1 MEVLKLQVRYI
12 LSIDQGTTGTTVLIL
27 DSTGNIISRAYREFT
42 QYYPAPGWVEHD
54 PQEIWAVT
62 LSTATQA
69 ILQANITSRD
79 IYAIGI
85 TNQRETSL
93 LWDRHTGLPVSNAIV
108 WHCRRTTD
116 LCEQMKKAG
125 MESIIRHKTGL
136 VIDAY
141 FSATK
146 VAWILENIPDAR
158 SRAEQG
164 ELIFGTIDTWLLWKL
179 TGGKI
184 HVTDCSNA
192 SRTMLYNIHEL
203 KWDKDI
209 LNYFDI
215 PESVLPVVRTS
226 SEIYGYTDPNLLG
239 TEIPIA
245 GMAGDQQAALF
256 GQTCF
261 DVGAAKN
268 TYGTGCFLLLNTG
281 SQAVESQHGLLTT
294 IAWNVNGQI
303 NYALEGSVFIAGAAI
318 QWLRDELGIIKSSAE
333 SEILAASL
341 ASNEGVYLVPAFTGM
356 GAPHWNM
363 HARGTITGL
372 TRGSNRAHFARA
384 ALESIA
390 YQTYD
395 VLQAM
400 TGDAGISLKV
410 LNVDGGASANN
421 FLMQFQS
428 DILNVE
434 VDRPVITDST
444 AVGAAYLAGLGSGF
458 WQHPDQ
464 LRTMRKLDRCFSP
477 LISESEREE
486 RLQGWQKAVNCT
498 LTQHGSV
505 K

>member
-1 MEVLKLQVRYI
+1 M

-79 IYAIGI
+79 IHAIGI

-108 WHCRRTTD
+108 WQCRRTTG
-116 LCEQMKKAG
+116 LCEQMKQAG
-125 MESIIRHKTGL
+125 MERIIRHKTGL

-146 VAWILENIPDAR
+146 VAWILENIPGAR
-158 SRAEQG
+158 SKAEQG

-179 TGGKI
+179 TGGKV

-209 LNYFDI
+209 LAYFDI
-215 PESVLPVVRTS
+215 PETVLPAVRSS
-226 SEIYGYTDPNLLG
+226 SEIYGYTDPDLLG
-239 TEIPIA
+239 AEIPIS
-245 GMAGDQQAALF
+245 GIAGDQQAALF

-281 SQAVESQHGLLTT
+281 SQAVESKHGLLTT
-294 IAWNVNGQI
+294 IAWNVNGQVD
-303 NYALEGSVFIAGAAI
+303 YALEGSVFIAGAAI
-318 QWLRDELGIIKSSAE
+318 QWLRDELGMIKSSAE
-333 SEILAASL
+333 SEILATSL
-341 ASNEGVYLVPAFTGM
+341 TSNEGVYLVPAFTGM
-356 GAPHWNM
+356 GAPHWDM
-363 HARGTITGL
+363 HARGTVTGL

-384 ALESIA
+384 ALEAIA

-400 TGDAGISLKV
+400 TGDADITLKV

-428 DILNVE
+428 DILNVK
-434 VDRPVITDST
+434 VDRPVVTDST

-458 WQHPDQ
+458 WQHMDQ
-464 LRTMRKLDRCFSP
+464 LRSMRMLDRCFSP
-477 LISESEREE
+477 VISELERRE

-498 LTQHGSV
+498 LTQH

>member
-1 MEVLKLQVRYI
+1 MRYL

-27 DSTGNIISRAYREFT
+27 DSAGNIISRAYREFT

-69 ILQANITSRD
+69 IMQANITSRD

-108 WHCRRTTD
+108 WQCRRTTPI
-116 LCEQMKKAG
+116 CEQMKNAG
-125 MESIIRHKTGL
+125 MENTIRRKTGL

-146 VAWILENIPDAR
+146 IAWILENIPGSR

-179 TGGKI
+179 TGGKV

-203 KWDKDI
+203 EWDKEI
-209 LNYFDI
+209 LTYFDI
-215 PESVLPVVRTS
+215 PESVLPSVKSS
-226 SEIYGYTDPNLLG
+226 SEVYGYTDPDLLG
-239 TEIPIA
+239 AEIPIA

-261 DVGAAKN
+261 DAGTAKN

-281 SQAVESQHGLLTT
+281 NQAVESRHGLLTT
-294 IAWNVNGQI
+294 IAWNVNDQVS
-303 NYALEGSVFIAGAAI
+303 YALEGSVFIAGAAI
-318 QWLRDELGIIKSSAE
+318 QWLRDELGMIKNSAE
-333 SEILAASL
+333 SEVLAASL
-341 ASNEGVYLVPAFTGM
+341 TSNEGVYLVPAFTGM
-356 GAPHWNM
+356 GAPYWDM

-384 ALESIA
+384 ALEAIA

-395 VLQAM
+395 VLEAM
-400 TGDAGISLKV
+400 TGDAGVSLKV
-410 LNVDGGASANN
+410 LHVDGGASVNN

-428 DILNVE
+428 YILNVK

-444 AVGAAYLAGLGSGF
+444 AIGAAYLAGLGSGF

-464 LRTMRKLDRCFSP
+464 LRSMRKLDRCFSP
-477 LISESEREE
+477 VIEDSERRE

-498 LTQHGSV
+498 LAQH

>member
-108 WHCRRTTD
+108 WQCRRTTD

-226 SEIYGYTDPNLLG
+226 SEIYGYTDPDLLG

-498 LTQHGSV
+498 LTQH

>member
-498 LTQHGSV
+498 LTQH

>member
-1 MEVLKLQVRYI
+1 MRYL

-27 DSTGNIISRAYREFT
+27 DSAGNIISRAYREFT

-69 ILQANITSRD
+69 IMQANITSRD

-108 WHCRRTTD
+108 WQCRRTTPI
-116 LCEQMKKAG
+116 CEQMKNAG
-125 MESIIRHKTGL
+125 MENTIRRKTGL

-146 VAWILENIPDAR
+146 IAWILENIPGSR

-179 TGGKI
+179 TGGKV

-203 KWDKDI
+203 EWDKEI
-209 LNYFDI
+209 LTYFDI
-215 PESVLPVVRTS
+215 PESVLPSVKSS
-226 SEIYGYTDPNLLG
+226 SEVYGYTDPDLLG
-239 TEIPIA
+239 AEIPIA

-261 DVGAAKN
+261 DAGTAKN

-281 SQAVESQHGLLTT
+281 NQAVESRHGLLTT
-294 IAWNVNGQI
+294 IAWNVNDQVS
-303 NYALEGSVFIAGAAI
+303 YALEGSVFIAGAAI
-318 QWLRDELGIIKSSAE
+318 QWLRDELGMIKNSAE
-333 SEILAASL
+333 SEVLAASL
-341 ASNEGVYLVPAFTGM
+341 TSNEGVYLVPAFTGM
-356 GAPHWNM
+356 GAPYWDM

-384 ALESIA
+384 ALEAIA

-395 VLQAM
+395 VLEAM
-400 TGDAGISLKV
+400 TGDAGVSLKV
-410 LNVDGGASANN
+410 LHVDGGASVNN

-428 DILNVE
+428 DILNVK

-444 AVGAAYLAGLGSGF
+444 AIGAAYLAGLGSGF

-464 LRTMRKLDRCFSP
+464 LRSMRKLDRCFSP
-477 LISESEREE
+477 VIEDSERRE

-498 LTQHGSV
+498 LAQH

>member
-1 MEVLKLQVRYI
+1 VLKLQVRYI

-498 LTQHGSV
+498 LTQH

>member
-1 MEVLKLQVRYI
+1 LEVLKLQVRYI

-108 WHCRRTTD
+108 WQCRRTTD

-226 SEIYGYTDPNLLG
+226 SEIYGYTDPDLLG

-498 LTQHGSV
+498 LTQH

>member
-1 MEVLKLQVRYI
+1 MRYI

-108 WHCRRTTD
+108 WQCRRTTD

-226 SEIYGYTDPNLLG
+226 SEIYGYTDPDLLG

-498 LTQHGSV
+498 LTQH

>member
-1 MEVLKLQVRYI
+1 MLEVLKLQVRYI

-226 SEIYGYTDPNLLG
+226 SEIYGYTDPDLLG

-498 LTQHGSV
+498 LTQH

>member
-1 MEVLKLQVRYI
+1 MNLEVCNILKRYV

-108 WHCRRTTD
+108 WQCRRTTD

-226 SEIYGYTDPNLLG
+226 SEIYGYTDPDLLG

-498 LTQHGSV
+498 LTQH

>member
-1 MEVLKLQVRYI
+1 MLEVLKLQVRYI

-498 LTQHGSV
+498 LTQH

>member
-1 MEVLKLQVRYI
+1 MLEVLKLQVRYI

-108 WHCRRTTD
+108 WQCRRTTD

-226 SEIYGYTDPNLLG
+226 SEIYGYTDPDLLG

-498 LTQHGSV
+498 LTQH

>member
-1 MEVLKLQVRYI
+1 VLKLQVRYI

-108 WHCRRTTD
+108 WQCRRTTD

-226 SEIYGYTDPNLLG
+226 SEIYGYTDPDLLG

-498 LTQHGSV
+498 LTQH